1 LRSRD
6 DGCVSQKLI
15 ASDWVIATTMEQNAP
30 YLPLGMLTGKI
41 NMAQKILVV
50 EDMESVVETMR
61 ALLEQ
66 EGFQVVVARNGLE
79 GLQAVNKER
88 PDLLLLDLIL
98 PGLDGLEV
106 CRRLRR
112 NPETAQLP
120 ILMLSG
126 KAEEAD
132 KVVGLEVGADDYIT
146 KPFSPKELIA
156 RVKSHL
162 RRFQSASPS
171 NLLRAGGIEMD
182 LDRFTVT
189 IRGDPVSLTAKEFQL
204 LKALLE
210 AEGRVASRE
219 FLFETVWGH
228 DRRTEVDSRTIDVHI
243 RSLRNKLS
251 PEGRRIHTVR
261 NVGYRLGT
269 VPDE

>member
-1 LRSRD
+1 M
-6 DGCVSQKLI
+6 
-15 ASDWVIATTMEQNAP
+15 ATTVELEYT
-30 YLPLGMLTGKI
+30 YLHLGMLAEKFH
-41 NMAQKILVV
+41 MAQKILVV
-50 EDMESVVETMR
+50 EDMESLADALR
-61 ALLEQ
+61 ALLEH
-66 EGFQVVVARNGLE
+66 EGFQVAVARNGLE
-79 GLQAVNKER
+79 GLQAVYKQR
-88 PDLLLLDLIL
+88 PDLLLLDVNL

-126 KAEEAD
+126 KVEEAD

-162 RRFQSASPS
+162 RRFRSASPS
-171 NLLRAGGIEMD
+171 NVLRAGGIEMD
-182 LDRFTVT
+182 LDRFAVT
-189 IRGDPVSLTAKEFQL
+189 MRGEPVSLTAKEFQL

-251 PEGRRIHTVR
+251 PEGRLIHTVR